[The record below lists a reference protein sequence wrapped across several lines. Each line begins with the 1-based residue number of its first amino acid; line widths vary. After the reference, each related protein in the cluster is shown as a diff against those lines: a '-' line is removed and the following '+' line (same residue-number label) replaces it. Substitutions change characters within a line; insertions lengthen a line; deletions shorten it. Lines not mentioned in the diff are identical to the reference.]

1 MPISEKVKFLQDQK
15 GWTTAEL
22 AEASNLPIDTINKIR
37 SGSTRNPVLDTLQRL
52 AAAFNVTVDELIGG
66 TETQEPIKPPSSAQM
81 CEIALKA
88 QAELFEERI
97 VALDKD
103 RNRWRQVA
111 FIMIAICATFLLA
124 ILILLLVMYWDLGH
138 AQGGR
143 IIYDSAQG
151 LFG

>member
-1 MPISEKVKFLQDQK
+1 MPISEKVKSLQEQK
-15 GWTTAEL
+15 GWTAAEL
-22 AEASNLPIDTINKIR
+22 AEEANLPVDTINKIR
-37 SGSTRNPVLDTLQRL
+37 SGTTRNPSTDTLMRL
-52 AAAFNVTVDELIGG
+52 AAAFNISLDELVNG
-66 TETQEPIKPPSSAQM
+66 TAAGETLKSVSGTKVY
-81 CEIALKA
+81 EIAFKT
-88 QAELFEERI
+88 QAEAYEARI
-97 VALDKD
+97 QAMDKD
-103 RNRWRQVA
+103 RTRWRQVA

>member
-66 TETQEPIKPPSSAQM
+66 AETQEPIKPTSSAQM

-88 QAELFEERI
+88 QAELFEARI
-97 VALDKD
+97 AALDKD

-111 FIMIAICATFLLA
+111 FIMIAVCVTVLVA
-124 ILILLLVMYWDLGH
+124 ILVFLGFIYWDLSHPSSGN
-138 AQGGR
+138 
-143 IIYDSAQG
+143 IVYDASRG